1 MESRKMLPKNLFAG
15 QQWRNRH
22 IEQTYGHGERG
33 GDGEMYGECNMEAHI
48 TICTI
53 DSQWEFAVCLREL
66 KQGLCTYG
74 YMSMCVYISLFK

>member
-33 GDGEMYGECNMEAHI
+33 GDGEMYGESNMEIYNAI
-48 TICTI
+48 YKT
-53 DSQWEFAVCLREL
+53 DSRWEFAV
-66 KQGLCTYG
+66 
-74 YMSMCVYISLFK
+74 